1 MTSQSQSQE
10 ESCLFP
16 RFQMYQYILD
26 IWFDS
31 KAIDS
36 GAFTYRFFGETLEK
50 IQDLMCE
57 FLFVLDTGG
66 AMISYGMKDHKI
78 YHLECSKTNEVIEKL
93 IPRNLQLQHSTIQIN
108 HFLSKKE
115 KLN

>member
-1 MTSQSQSQE
+1 MNTNTQE
-10 ESCLFP
+10 SLLFP
-16 RFQMYQYILD
+16 RFQMYEYILD

-36 GAFTYRFFGETLEK
+36 GAFTYRFFEPTLES
-50 IQDLMCE
+50 IENIMYE

-78 YHLECSKTNEVIEKL
+78 YHIECSKAEIIEKL
-93 IPRNLQLQHSTIQIN
+93 IPENLQLQNHTIQIN

-115 KLN
+115 KLD

>member
-78 YHLECSKTNEVIEKL
+78 YHLECSKAEMIEKL
-93 IPRNLQLQHSTIQIN
+93 IPGNLQLQNPTIQIN

-115 KLN
+115 KLD